1 MNNSDG
7 NINLEIVRVTDVEK
21 VYDENGVPVQAL
33 RGINLTVGKG
43 DFSVIAGPSG
53 SGKTTLLNIV
63 GTLDKPTHGKVL
75 LDGEDMATKTR
86 HELANIRLKK
96 IGFVF
101 QAYNLNP
108 VLSALEN
115 IEFTMMLRGIPSD
128 ERKRRSLALME
139 QLGIAEL
146 AHKRPNEMSG
156 GQQQRVAV
164 ARAISNEPRLVLAD
178 EPTAN
183 LDSETAAK
191 LLELMEDLNQKN
203 GITFVFS
210 SHDPQV
216 IERAHRLLILKDGRI
231 VTEKKNR

>member
-1 MNNSDG
+1 MNGNDMNS
-7 NINLEIVRVTDVEK
+7 EIVRAENVDK
-21 VYDENGVPVQAL
+21 VYDDNGVPVQAL
-33 RGINLTVGKG
+33 RGVTMSVMKG

-63 GTLDKPTHGKVL
+63 GTLDKPTSGSVF
-75 LDGEDMATKTR
+75 LDGENIADKKR
-86 HELANIRLKK
+86 RELADIRLKK

-128 ERKRRSLALME
+128 ERKRRGLALME
-139 QLGIAEL
+139 QLGIGEL
-146 AHKRPNEMSG
+146 ANKRPNEMSG

-164 ARAISNEPRLVLAD
+164 ARAISNDPRLVLAD

-183 LDSETAAK
+183 LDSATAAR
-191 LLELMEDLNQKN
+191 LLDLMETLNHEN

-216 IERAHRLLILKDGRI
+216 IERAHRLLILKDGQI
-231 VTEKKNR
+231 ISDKKNV